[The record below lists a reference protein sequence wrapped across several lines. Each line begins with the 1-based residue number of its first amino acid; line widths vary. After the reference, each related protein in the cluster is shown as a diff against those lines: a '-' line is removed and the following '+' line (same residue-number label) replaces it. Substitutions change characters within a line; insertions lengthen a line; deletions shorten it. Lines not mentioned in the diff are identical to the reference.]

1 MPASFETAI
10 MSLPSPIS
18 IGDAIALSHIAWNIA
33 KTFLPGAAD
42 AKDEFKDLH
51 GLLCSLTNTL
61 RLVGETFRLG
71 DRYPEPGGIAD
82 VPDHRNDTVS
92 IISETLSHC
101 NEVLG
106 DLKRFIDTYAAIDQ
120 KPDSALD
127 TLSAPRRNW
136 PAKMKRSWMKLLW
149 TAEGDN
155 ISGLKQSL
163 TVHIQTLNLAIATTN
178 RSVLLQIYRIS
189 RCALAV

>member
-1 MPASFETAI
+1 

-18 IGDAIALSHIAWNIA
+18 IGDAIALSDIAWNIA
-33 KTFLPGAAD
+33 KTFLPGATD

-51 GLLCSLTNTL
+51 GLLCSLANTL

-106 DLKRFIDTYAAIDQ
+106 DLKRFIDTYSTIDQ

-127 TLSAPRRNW
+127 TSSARRRNW

-155 ISGLKQSL
+155 IAGLKQSL

-178 RSVLLQIYRIS
+178 RSVLRQIRWIS